1 MDFANQFNEA
11 AQQAVLSAVRSGAWV
26 KHRWIE
32 DLIKQS
38 VLGRIPTGAIAA
50 AAAEVIEPAP
60 HGHASHPVAA
70 PTVVF
75 SGNEGYAVY
84 PAAPAE
90 EPAEPAAIVPVAPPG
105 YIVVGD
111 VDSAVEPIAPPVV
124 TESAADSSMA
134 ELMALEESAGAVV
147 MPAEAEPEPDSFV
160 SRRFDHVEGYP
171 YRILV
176 LDREKDHTR
185 SRAVHFK
192 RAPTQAE
199 FDYEFRDFQAGT
211 HNIYVN
217 LWIESSNDWGTIT
230 TDYVPHWNKEKPKET
245 LKPCK
250 DWPDG
255 KNYRVKFWDSRVP
268 GFNYVYFER
277 KPSPYAVKQ
286 YHATKH
292 FAVVEPRPE
301 GV

>member
-60 HGHASHPVAA
+60 HGHASHPAAAPDLALTAAPAAAHPVA

-84 PAAPAE
+84 PA
-90 EPAEPAAIVPVAPPG
+90 EP
-105 YIVVGD
+105 
-111 VDSAVEPIAPPVV
+111 
-124 TESAADSSMA
+124 SMA

-147 MPAEAEPEPDSFV
+147 MPAEAEPEPDFFT
-160 SRRFDHVEGYP
+160 SRNFNHTEGYP

-176 LDREKDHTR
+176 IARDKNHTR

-192 RAPTQAE
+192 RVPTQEE
-199 FDYEFRDFQAGT
+199 FDLEFRDYLAGT
-211 HNIYVN
+211 HYIYVN
-217 LWIESSNDWGTIT
+217 QWIEGNNNWDTIT
-230 TDYVPHWNKEKPKET
+230 TDYVPKWNKEKPKET
-245 LKPCK
+245 LKPCE
-250 DWPDG
+250 DWPEG
-255 KNYRVKFWDSRVP
+255 KNFRVKFWDSRIQ
-268 GFNYVYFER
+268 GYNYVYFDR

-286 YHATKH
+286 YHDTKC

>member
-60 HGHASHPVAA
+60 HGHASHPAAAPDLALTAAPAAVHPVA

-90 EPAEPAAIVPVAPPG
+90 EPAEPAA
-105 YIVVGD
+105 
-111 VDSAVEPIAPPVV
+111 EP
-124 TESAADSSMA
+124 SMA
-134 ELMALEESAGAVV
+134 ELMALEERAGAVV
-147 MPAEAEPEPDSFV
+147 MPAEAEPEPDFFISHDFK
-160 SRRFDHVEGYP
+160 HVEGYP

-176 LDREKDHTR
+176 IARDKNHTR

-192 RAPTQAE
+192 RVPTQEE
-199 FDYEFRDFQAGT
+199 FDLEFRDYLAGT
-211 HNIYVN
+211 HHIYVN
-217 LWIESSNDWGTIT
+217 QWVEGSNDWDTIT
-230 TDYVPHWNKEKPKET
+230 TDYVPKWNKEKPKET
-245 LKPCK
+245 LKPCE
-250 DWPDG
+250 DWPEG
-255 KNYRVKFWDSRVP
+255 KSFRVRFWDSRIQ
-268 GFNYVYFER
+268 GHNYVYFDR
-277 KPSPYAVKQ
+277 KPSPYAVKK
-286 YHATKH
+286 YHDSKC
-292 FAVVEPRPE
+292 FAVVEQRPE

>member
-50 AAAEVIEPAP
+50 AAAGVIEPAP
-60 HGHASHPVAA
+60 HGHASHPAAAPDPDLTAAPATVHPVA

-75 SGNEGYAVY
+75 SGNEGYAAY

-90 EPAEPAAIVPVAPPG
+90 EPAEPAAVP
-105 YIVVGD
+105 
-111 VDSAVEPIAPPVV
+111 
-124 TESAADSSMA
+124 SMA

-147 MPAEAEPEPDSFV
+147 MPAEAEPEPDFFISHNFNY
-160 SRRFDHVEGYP
+160 VEGYP

-176 LDREKDHTR
+176 LDRQKDHNR

-192 RAPTQAE
+192 RVPTQEE
-199 FDYEFRDFQAGT
+199 FDLEFRDYLAGT
-211 HNIYVN
+211 HHIYVN
-217 LWIESSNDWGTIT
+217 QWVKGNNNWDTIT
-230 TDYVPHWNKEKPKET
+230 TDYVPKWNKEKPKET
-245 LKPCK
+245 LKPRE
-250 DWPDG
+250 DWPEG
-255 KNYRVKFWDSRVP
+255 KNFRVKFWDSRIQ
-268 GFNYVYFER
+268 GYNYVYFDR

-286 YHATKH
+286 YHDTKC

>member
-50 AAAEVIEPAP
+50 AAAEVIETAP
-60 HGHASHPVAA
+60 HGHASHPAAAPDPDLTAAPAAVHPVA
-70 PTVVF
+70 PTVVL

-90 EPAEPAAIVPVAPPG
+90 EPAEPAAIDPV
-105 YIVVGD
+105 
-111 VDSAVEPIAPPVV
+111 APPVV
-124 TESAADSSMA
+124 TEPAAEPSMA

-147 MPAEAEPEPDSFV
+147 MPAEAKPEPDFFISHNFN
-160 SRRFDHVEGYP
+160 HVEGYP

-176 LDREKDHTR
+176 LDRQKNHTR

-192 RAPTQAE
+192 RAPTQEE
-199 FDYEFRDFQAGT
+199 FDLEFRDYQAGS
-211 HNIYVN
+211 HYIYVN
-217 LWIESSNDWGTIT
+217 VWIPGSNDWGSIT
-230 TDYVPHWNKEKPKET
+230 TDYVPKWNKEKPKET
-245 LKPCK
+245 LKPRE

-255 KNYRVKFWDSRVP
+255 KNFRVKFWDSRIP
-268 GFNYVYFER
+268 AFNYVYFER

-286 YHATKH
+286 YHDTKC

>member
-38 VLGRIPTGAIAA
+38 VLGRVNTGAIAA

-60 HGHASHPVAA
+60 HGHASHPAAA
-70 PTVVF
+70 P
-75 SGNEGYAVY
+75 E
-84 PAAPAE
+84 PALT
-90 EPAEPAAIVPVAPPG
+90 AEPAAIDPV
-105 YIVVGD
+105 
-111 VDSAVEPIAPPVV
+111 APPVV
-124 TESAADSSMA
+124 TEPAAEPSMA

-147 MPAEAEPEPDSFV
+147 MPAEAKPEPDFFISHNFN
-160 SRRFDHVEGYP
+160 HVEGYP

-176 LDREKDHTR
+176 IDRLKNHTR

-192 RAPTQAE
+192 RAPTQEE
-199 FDYEFRDFQAGT
+199 FDLEFRDYQAGT
-211 HNIYVN
+211 HYIYVN
-217 LWIESSNDWGTIT
+217 VWIPGSNDWGTVT
-230 TDYVPHWNKEKPKET
+230 TDYVPKWNKEKPKET
-245 LKPCK
+245 LKPRE

-255 KNYRVKFWDSRVP
+255 KNFRVKFWDSRIP
-268 GFNYVYFER
+268 AFNYVYFER

-286 YHATKH
+286 YHDTKC
-292 FAVVEPRPE
+292 FAVVESRPE